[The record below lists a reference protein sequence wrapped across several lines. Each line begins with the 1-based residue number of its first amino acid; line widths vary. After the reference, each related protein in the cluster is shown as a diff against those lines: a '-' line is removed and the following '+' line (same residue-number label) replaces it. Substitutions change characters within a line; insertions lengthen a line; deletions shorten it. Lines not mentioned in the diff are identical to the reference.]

1 MKILKAFRYRLEPT
15 EEQAR
20 QLSRY
25 RGCMRFV
32 WNKALALQKG
42 RLEAGSPLLSYGD
55 LAKLLTLWRHS
66 EEYAFLSKAPEHP
79 LQWTLKFLM
88 QSIKVTFDPKHPAR
102 FPTFKKKNRDE
113 AGMRYPDSK
122 QIKFDLA
129 TQDQE
134 GRKVLPKVFLPKI
147 GWVKFRQSR
156 AIDGDLRNATVT
168 WHASHWYGSFQTEV
182 EIPDPI
188 VHPSTSQ
195 VGIDRGI
202 VHFLALSDE
211 TFVDAPGWFRRYETQ
226 VAWEMRKLSRMK
238 KFSKN
243 WRKQVANIQRL
254 HAHIANARLDFL
266 HKTSTIISKN
276 HAMVFVEDL
285 HVKNMS
291 RSAKGTKENPGKRV
305 RAKSGLDKA
314 ILDQGWSMFQTLL
327 TYKLAWR
334 GGYLKTVPVAY
345 TSQTCPM
352 PTCGHISKENRSSQA
367 DFICTKCDYHA
378 NADTVG
384 AMNVL
389 RVGLTQIACLPA

>member
-42 RLEAGSPLLSYGD
+42 RLEAGYPLLSYGD

-66 EEYAFLSKAPEHP
+66 DEYGFLSEAPEHP

-88 QSIKVTFDPKHPAR
+88 QSIKVAFDPVHPSC

-113 AGMRYPDSK
+113 AGMRYPDAK

-134 GRKVLPKVFLPKI
+134 GRNVLPKVFLPKI
-147 GWVKFRQSR
+147 GWVKFRHSR
-156 AIDGDLRNATVT
+156 IMDGSLRNATVT
-168 WHASHWYGSFQTEV
+168 WHAGYWYVSFQTEV
-182 EIPDPI
+182 EIPEPV
-188 VHPSTSQ
+188 VHPSTSE

-211 TFVDAPGWFRRYETQ
+211 TFVDAPGWFRRYEAQ

-276 HAMVFVEDL
+276 HAIVFVEDL

-291 RSAKGTKENPGKRV
+291 KSAKGTKAHPGKKV
-305 RAKSGLDKA
+305 RSKSGLNKA

-327 TYKLAWR
+327 TYKLTWQ
-334 GGYLKTVPVAY
+334 GGYLKTVPAPY

-352 PTCGHISKENRSSQA
+352 PTCGHTSKENRISQA
-367 DFICTKCDYHA
+367 DFTCTKCGYHA

-389 RVGLTQIACLPA
+389 RVGLTRIACLPA